1 MKEANA
7 VNVDKT
13 ARDKEE
19 FNNCERIPLPF
30 FYVGGMDNMA
40 DFQIVDNMLNKAHI

>member
-1 MKEANA
+1 MPLMSIRQQEIKKNLII
-7 VNVDKT
+7 VNGYHS
-13 ARDKEE
+13 
-19 FNNCERIPLPF
+19 LF